1 MENNIH
7 WRNVYK
13 SDFLASWDLDDKD
26 ELLTIDFA
34 ERKECKLSRGN
45 EIKVVLNFKETTL
58 SNGVELKP
66 MICNPTN
73 SKVLSK
79 FTKSGILSDWNGYSV
94 LISVKENKGKVGN
107 SEGLYI
113 KDVSIMEFNISE
125 ILHETDFK
133 KAQQM
138 ASENFQNIKGP
149 QIDIVKNHLKKLKD
163 NAEQK

>member
-13 SDFLASWDLDDKD
+13 SDFLASWDLDEKD

-34 ERKECKLSRGN
+34 EKRDCKLARGN
-45 EIKVVLNFKETTL
+45 EIKVVINFKEKTL

-73 SKVLSK
+73 SKIISK
-79 FTKSGILSDWNGYSV
+79 FIKSGILSDWSGYSV
-94 LISVKENKGKVGN
+94 LLSVKENKGKVGN

-113 KDVSIMEFNISE
+113 KEVSFLDFDISA
-125 ILHETDFK
+125 ILSETEFK
-133 KAQQM
+133 KAQTL

-149 QIDIVKNHLKKLKD
+149 QIDVVKNHLKKLKED
-163 NAEQK
+163 VG